1 MGKKSARERL
11 IEAAFFLFSEYGY
24 ARTTT
29 KNIAKRASVSEVTLF
44 RIFGTKEA
52 LFEEVLKRYSVIAN
66 LKEVL
71 KEVHGKD
78 LREVLI
84 ITARRFYFALLD
96 KKKMVKITLSE
107 INLYSDKVFEI
118 YKRIKDEIDEGLIS
132 IFRTKKDE
140 LSIDK
145 KNEKLVAMRFR
156 GMIFDLFLSME
167 IFSVEKVG
175 EKDLE
180 NIFENFVDIF
190 LNGII
195 RKKYL

>member
-11 IEAAFFLFSEYGY
+11 IEAVFFLFSEYGY

-29 KNIAKRASVSEVTLF
+29 KDIAKRASVSEVTLF

-145 KNEKLVAMRFR
+145 KNEKLVAMMFR

>member
-29 KNIAKRASVSEVTLF
+29 KDIAKRASVSEVTLF

-145 KNEKLVAMRFR
+145 KNEKLVAMMFR
-156 GMIFDLFLSME
+156 GMIFDLFLSMK

>member
-24 ARTTT
+24 ARTIT
-29 KNIAKRASVSEVTLF
+29 KDIAKRASVSEVTLF

-145 KNEKLVAMRFR
+145 KNEKLVAMMFR

>member
-44 RIFGTKEA
+44 RILGTKEA

-145 KNEKLVAMRFR
+145 KNEKLVAMMFR

>member
-29 KNIAKRASVSEVTLF
+29 KDIAKRASVSEVTLF

-145 KNEKLVAMRFR
+145 KNEKLVAMMFR

>member
-1 MGKKSARERL
+1 
-11 IEAAFFLFSEYGY
+11 
-24 ARTTT
+24 
-29 KNIAKRASVSEVTLF
+29 
-44 RIFGTKEA
+44 
-52 LFEEVLKRYSVIAN
+52 
-66 LKEVL
+66 
-71 KEVHGKD
+71 
-78 LREVLI
+78 
-84 ITARRFYFALLD
+84 
-96 KKKMVKITLSE
+96 MVKITLSE

-118 YKRIKDEIDEGLIS
+118 YKRIKDEIDEDLIS

>member
-1 MGKKSARERL
+1 M
-11 IEAAFFLFSEYGY
+11 
-24 ARTTT
+24 
-29 KNIAKRASVSEVTLF
+29 TLF

-145 KNEKLVAMRFR
+145 KNEKLVAMMFR

>member
-52 LFEEVLKRYSVIAN
+52 LFEKVLKRYSVIAN

-145 KNEKLVAMRFR
+145 KNEKLVAMMFR

>member
-29 KNIAKRASVSEVTLF
+29 KDIAKRASVSEVTLF

-52 LFEEVLKRYSVIAN
+52 LFEEVLKRYSVIVN